1 MNEKLRTRIETDKI
15 EDSGSFEFFQFEV
28 DGRTVIL
35 SESYKSEYYEM
46 KKNYRVDPKLSAK
59 YKRVG
64 SGILSINKID
74 EVIFIKTQEEQPA
87 VSGYHSQE
95 YIPHRGGY
103 DKDKVKEEL
112 RKLYPSY
119 KIAFENE
126 SRELES
132 PPDLEHILDKIPQ
145 EIRAFT
151 IEGLMKKGVNLPSE
165 VLENALEYFEKSE
178 LYNHAARVSEKLGLA
193 ERTCINYEKAN
204 LLDLAV
210 ERAESANLLDM
221 AIKLYS
227 RIGEK
232 NPYSFNGAI
241 RLAQK
246 KGDQKLVEQLQQKA
260 IAKFEELEKFD
271 EAAENCYEIG
281 DLDRALI
288 NYERA
293 GDHYSAADIAKELN
307 QREKFL
313 ELLYTSVKSD
323 IEKGRYFHAVFTF
336 YKHGMI
342 NDAAKVFNTIV
353 DETSYE
359 RFEKVKETHNT
370 CLKNMPELKSK
381 VYTDKQML
389 TKQWHKKLEE
399 LAKKGDPLDV
409 ARFAK
414 TKKLFNEAIDNYEK
428 AGCFDEAVKL
438 AKKQNMP
445 ERVQEI
451 LTNGKKYYEAQG
463 HFLTAAEYAGRLEQ
477 PEEVERLYFKQIGI
491 HAVERSTFNQAK
503 KVAKRLGRTDLFEAY
518 QRLDNLVKRID

>member
-1 MNEKLRTRIETDKI
+1 MDEKLKTRIETDKI
-15 EDSGSFEFFQFEV
+15 ANFESISDFASFEFFQFEV

-87 VSGYHSQE
+87 KSGYHSQP
-95 YIPHRGGY
+95 YVPYRGGY
-103 DKDKVKEEL
+103 NKDKVKEEL

-132 PPDLEHILDKIPQ
+132 PPDLEYILDKIPH

-178 LYNHAARVSEKLGLA
+178 LHNHAARVSEKLGLA

-210 ERAESANLLDM
+210 ELAESANLLDM

-307 QREKFL
+307 QTEKFL
-313 ELLYTSVKSD
+313 ELLGKSVKSY
-323 IEKGRYFHAVFTF
+323 IGKRQYSQAIFTY
-336 YKHGMI
+336 YKHGMM
-342 NDAAKVFNTIV
+342 DEAAKVFNTIM
-353 DETSYE
+353 DGTSH
-359 RFEKVKETHNT
+359 EKFNEVKETLNE
-370 CLKNMPELKSK
+370 CLKRMPDLKSK
-381 VYTDKQML
+381 VYTNEQI
-389 TKQWHKKLEE
+389 WEKKKYKEFEE
-399 LAKKGDPLDV
+399 LAKQGDPKDYNR
-409 ARFAK
+409 AA
-414 TKKLFNEAIDNYEK
+414 E
-428 AGCFDEAVKL
+428 L
-438 AKKQNMP
+438 ATQQNMH
-445 ERVQEI
+445 ELAQEL
-451 LTNGKKYYEAQG
+451 LTKGKKYHESKG
-463 HFLTAAEYAGRLEQ
+463 SFLTAAEFARELKQ
-477 PEEVERLYFKQIGI
+477 QKEVERLIMTQIGI
-491 HAVERSTFNQAK
+491 YALERSTFTKAK
-503 KVAKRLGRTDLFEAY
+503 KLAEEIGQTALFEVY
-518 QRLDNLVKRID
+518 QHLDNLVKRID